1 MGEVGDV
8 EGVKEGLRIFWWFT
22 ILQVHIYAYR

>member
-8 EGVKEGLRIFWWFT
+8 EGVKEGLRIFWGVLTNF
-22 ILQVHIYAYR
+22 I

>member
-8 EGVKEGLRIFWWFT
+8 EGVKEGLRIFGVFLLT
-22 ILQVHIYAYR
+22 LFK